1 MLQLLAYMD
10 FFRSAEETYLEQTE
24 PFSTLK
30 IMILKKYS
38 LQAIVQ
44 FSNGNNILET
54 PASNIGGIRWT
65 STCASSTHLNRSVWK
80 KESQAPL

>member
-1 MLQLLAYMD
+1 
-10 FFRSAEETYLEQTE
+10 
-24 PFSTLK
+24 
-30 IMILKKYS
+30 MILKKYS

-65 STCASSTHLNRSVWK
+65 TTCASSTHLNRSVWK